1 MMSSTLFD
9 LFHGEVIRECFSES
23 SDSTRKDSPNGIR
36 TLRRLGRDVGSRL
49 VRFIFFSPSRSLL
62 HNSRLMSTGTMPC
75 DREARRVL
83 RVTQRCTIC
92 VP

>member
-1 MMSSTLFD
+1 MSSTLFD

-49 VRFIFFSPSRSLL
+49 VRFMILSPSRSLL
-62 HNSRLMSTGTMPC
+62 HNSQSTSTGTVSC
-75 DREARRVL
+75 DREARCVL
-83 RVTQRCTIC
+83 RVTQRCTIR